1 MTGSGVFRFVS
12 FRFFFFF
19 LFSLFYFLV
28 FFCYVFPFLF
38 GCVTLGDGAE
48 DPQALNEFP
57 SQQTGLE
64 GIQIIIVISN
74 RHIRKRR
81 EEEGEEK
88 EERRE
93 GKGKESETVQ

>member
-12 FRFFFFF
+12 FFFF

-28 FFCYVFPFLF
+28 FFFFCYVFPFLF

-48 DPQALNEFP
+48 DPQALSEFP

-64 GIQIIIVISN
+64 GSQIIIVISN
-74 RHIRKRR
+74 RQIRKRR